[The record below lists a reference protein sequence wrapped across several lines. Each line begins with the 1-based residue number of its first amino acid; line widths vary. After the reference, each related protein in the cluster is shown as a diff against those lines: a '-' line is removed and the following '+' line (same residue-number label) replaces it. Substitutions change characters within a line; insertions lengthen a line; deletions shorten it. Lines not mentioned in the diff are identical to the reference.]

1 VVLCIPGHYKQAIK
15 VVSLIGA
22 SLCLYV
28 TLHIMAGFYGD
39 VPPETMEQFFT
50 KKIAS
55 TLTQQGENERVV
67 LTELLSFHQF
77 TYPAKILKPENLE
90 GSARERLT
98 QLLGS
103 VEVLGLTPTY
113 NQLIEMELA
122 RHVPQSKELR
132 YTEHCEW
139 IPSFGIHYFV
149 GIDGLSAPLVFLS
162 ALLGVLCLIYSWTIE
177 KATKGF
183 FALFLVLI
191 TALIGVFVA
200 LDFFLFYVFWEVV
213 LLPMYFLIGIW
224 GGPRRIYAAI
234 KFFIY
239 TLVGSVL
246 MLLVMIAMYYY
257 SQPHT
262 FNVISLMSLV
272 PQQFSAN
279 FQWWIFLGLFIGF
292 AIKVPVFP
300 FHTWLPDAHVEA
312 PTPVSVILAGVL
324 LKMGGYGFFR
334 FTYPLAPEACNLS
347 AFGCEQFFV
356 WMIVFLGVV
365 NIVYGAFCALAQK
378 DFKSLVAY
386 SSISHM
392 GYVLLGM
399 AAFSSAG
406 LQGAA
411 LQMFNHGLSSALM
424 FFIVGIVYDRAHHRR
439 INDFGGIG
447 LQMPYYTG
455 IAIVGFFASL
465 GLPGLNGFI
474 SEVLVFLGAYQGF
487 ANTAYL
493 PFVYVALTGIIFTA
507 VYILWT
513 IQRVYMG
520 ETKEPYKHFEDI
532 TCRECLAT
540 IPLALL
546 CIVVGVYPK
555 VILEVLSPAMEV
567 MKTMVGLS
575 PV

>member
-1 VVLCIPGHYKQAIK
+1 MLLTLAIFFPLAAALVVLCIPAQYKQAIK

-22 SLCLYV
+22 LLCLYV
-28 TLHIMAGFYGD
+28 TLHVMSGFYCEKTP
-39 VPPETMEQFFT
+39 VETMEQFFA
-50 KKIAS
+50 KKIDTTLKKLGGEQEKTLRALLAS
-55 TLTQQGENERVV
+55 HT
-67 LTELLSFHQF
+67 F
-77 TYPAKILKPENLE
+77 TYPVKSFTLNNRESQTLKNWGLENTYE
-90 GSARERLT
+90 
-98 QLLGS
+98 QL
-103 VEVLGLTPTY
+103 VEW
-113 NQLIEMELA
+113 ELA
-122 RHVPQSKELR
+122 RHTPQAKTLR
-132 YTEHCEW
+132 FTEYCNW
-139 IPSFGIHYFV
+139 IPSFGIAYFV
-149 GIDGLSAPLVFLS
+149 AVDGLSLPLIFLS
-162 ALLGVLCLIYSWTIE
+162 ALLGVLCIIYSWNIE
-177 KATKGF
+177 KATKAY
-183 FALFLVLI
+183 FALFLLLI
-191 TALIGVFVA
+191 TAMMGVFLS
-200 LDFFLFYVFWEVV
+200 LDFFLFFVFWEIV

-246 MLLVMIAMYYY
+246 MLLSMIALYFYTE
-257 SQPHT
+257 PHT
-262 FNVISLMSLV
+262 FNVVTLMSLA
-272 PQQFSAN
+272 PGFSKN
-279 FQWWIFLGLFIGF
+279 FQWWIFLALFIGF

-312 PTPVSVILAGVL
+312 PTAVSVILAGVL

-334 FTYPLAPEACNLS
+334 FNYPITPDAS
-347 AFGCEQFFV
+347 QDSGFI
-356 WMIVFLGVV
+356 WMIAILGVI

-399 AAFSSAG
+399 AAFTYAG
-406 LQGAA
+406 VQGAS

-424 FFIVGIVYDRAHHRR
+424 FMIVGVVYDRAHHRR
-439 INDFGGIG
+439 LNDFGGIA

-455 IAIVGFFASL
+455 IAIIGFFASL

-474 SEVLVFLGAYQGF
+474 SEVMVFLGAYQGF

-493 PFVYVALTGIIFTA
+493 PLVYVALSGIVLTA

-513 IQRVYMG
+513 VQRVYMG
-520 ETKEPYKHFEDI
+520 ETREQYKEFPDMN
-532 TCRECLAT
+532 CREALSM

-555 VILEVLSPAMEV
+555 FVLDVLAPAMDIIV
-567 MKTMVGLS
+567 DMVKL
-575 PV
+575 VTV